1 MLSPRQKLH
10 CTAAVTA
17 ELSNCL
23 LVSYPKLATGSAM
36 CIFMSELRIPTAPLN
51 SLSSTCLLK
60 NFSVSQRFTLVLPHY
75 AFYKKR
81 FDSFF
86 HKNKMKK

>member
-1 MLSPRQKLH
+1 
-10 CTAAVTA
+10 
-17 ELSNCL
+17 
-23 LVSYPKLATGSAM
+23 M

-60 NFSVSQRFTLVLPHY
+60 NFAKLTDSAGQRFTLVLLHY

-86 HKNKMKK
+86 FEKIK